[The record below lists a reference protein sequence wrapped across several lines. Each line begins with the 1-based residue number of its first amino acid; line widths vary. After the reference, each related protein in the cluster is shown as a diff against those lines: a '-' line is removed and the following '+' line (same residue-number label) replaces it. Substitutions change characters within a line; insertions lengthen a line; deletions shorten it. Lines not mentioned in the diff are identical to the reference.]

1 MSKLVVIEGKKYKR
15 RREMGLDSLS
25 DIESQASVV
34 NQLFL
39 GQPFEGDGQAGREL
53 RRKLAGYKSQ
63 DTRKGR
69 SLEKFIDENS
79 LLEKLVLSKMKC
91 SYCMIPLL
99 FIYRNIREERQW
111 TLDRIDN
118 ALAHTS
124 QNTVIACLK
133 CNLQKRNRDHKKF
146 RFSKQMRLIKKY

>member
-15 RREMGLDSLS
+15 RPGRGLDSLS
-25 DIESQASVV
+25 HIESQASIV

-39 GQPFEGDGQAGREL
+39 GQPFEGDRQAGREL

-69 SLEKFIDENS
+69 LLDQFIDESS

-91 SYCMIPLL
+91 NYCRIPLL
-99 FIYRNIREERQW
+99 FIYRNAREERQW

-118 ALAHTS
+118 ALVS
-124 QNTVIACLK
+124 
-133 CNLQKRNRDHKKF
+133 
-146 RFSKQMRLIKKY
+146 Y